1 MWARV
6 VEAMLALWLALSGF
20 IFAVPAAETAIWAV
34 NLSAALLVLGFSL
47 ACYWDRARRAHLAT
61 LAIALAIMI
70 YGLVQPRP
78 VVDWHQNYILVGM
91 LLAMF
96 AIVPSQA
103 ELPPRAWRA

>member
-6 VEAMLALWLALSGF
+6 VEAMLGIWLAISGF
-20 IFAVPAAETAIWAV
+20 IFAVPANETVIWAI
-34 NLSAALLVLGFSL
+34 NFGAALAILMFSL
-47 ACYWDRARRAHLAT
+47 ACYSDRARRAHLGT
-61 LAIALAIMI
+61 LGVALALTI

-78 VVDWHQNYILVGM
+78 VLDWHQNYILVGL

-103 ELPPRAWRA
+103 ELPPRAWRS